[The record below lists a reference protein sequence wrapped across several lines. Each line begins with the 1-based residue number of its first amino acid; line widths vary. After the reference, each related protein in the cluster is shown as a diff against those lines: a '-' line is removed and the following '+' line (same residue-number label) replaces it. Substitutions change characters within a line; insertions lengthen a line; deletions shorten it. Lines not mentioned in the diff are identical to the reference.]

1 MILLTLVFK
10 LGVRFAIFN
19 FIWYFLELAHKML
32 TGTRPP
38 FLAEHYILKA
48 LKYIFLVSITF
59 SYCLEFAPNEPVY
72 VLNWQ
77 KLLPGGLILMLYLLG
92 KFKKQQ
98 EQIQF
103 LAGFQLPM
111 QQKPYSKNLEIA
123 LLVLSALTFTGLYLN
138 PSLTEIVILNWFESN
153 MSSLEKAFLLGFIF
167 RNGSWTCHSFLTRSA
182 LGLGLFSGGMAS
194 AFACWKGFT
203 QKCVACSEKIFS
215 FHVCSL
221 VCFLL
226 PALRLL
232 CHLDLG

>member
-19 FIWYFLELAHKML
+19 FIWFFLELVHKML
-32 TGTRPP
+32 TGMRPP

-92 KFKKQQ
+92 KFQKQQ

-138 PSLTEIVILNWFESN
+138 PSLTEIGILNWFEAN

-167 RNGSWTCHSFLTRSA
+167 QV
-182 LGLGLFSGGMAS
+182 LGFFFVLSILF
-194 AFACWKGFT
+194 
-203 QKCVACSEKIFS
+203 
-215 FHVCSL
+215 
-221 VCFLL
+221 
-226 PALRLL
+226 RLL
-232 CHLDLG
+232 RIFRPKPPKSDIDADQHQDYDQFTDYEEVSDKHLD

>member
-19 FIWYFLELAHKML
+19 FIWFFLELVHKML
-32 TGTRPP
+32 TGMRPP

-77 KLLPGGLILMLYLLG
+77 KLVPGGLILMLYLLG
-92 KFKKQQ
+92 KFQKQQ

-138 PSLTEIVILNWFESN
+138 PSLTEIGILNWFEAN

-167 RNGSWTCHSFLTRSA
+167 QA
-182 LGLGLFSGGMAS
+182 LGFFFVLCILF
-194 AFACWKGFT
+194 
-203 QKCVACSEKIFS
+203 
-215 FHVCSL
+215 
-221 VCFLL
+221 
-226 PALRLL
+226 RLL
-232 CHLDLG
+232 RIFRPKPPKSDLDANQHQDYDQFTDYEEVSDKHLD

>member
-19 FIWYFLELAHKML
+19 FIWFFLELVHKML
-32 TGTRPP
+32 TGMRPP

-92 KFKKQQ
+92 KFQKQQ

-103 LAGFQLPM
+103 LAGFQHGLVTEPCGTDPPIAPEM
-111 QQKPYSKNLEIA
+111 RESK
-123 LLVLSALTFTGLYLN
+123 SG
-138 PSLTEIVILNWFESN
+138 
-153 MSSLEKAFLLGFIF
+153 G
-167 RNGSWTCHSFLTRSA
+167 RSA
-182 LGLGLFSGGMAS
+182 
-194 AFACWKGFT
+194 W
-203 QKCVACSEKIFS
+203 
-215 FHVCSL
+215 
-221 VCFLL
+221 
-226 PALRLL
+226 
-232 CHLDLG
+232 

>member
-1 MILLTLVFK
+1 MILLSLVFK

-19 FIWYFLELAHKML
+19 FIWFFLELVHKML
-32 TGTRPP
+32 TGMRPP

-77 KLLPGGLILMLYLLG
+77 KLVPGGLILMLYLLG
-92 KFKKQQ
+92 KFQKQQ

-138 PSLTEIVILNWFESN
+138 PSLTEIGILNWFEAN
-153 MSSLEKAFLLGFIF
+153 MSSLEKAVLLGFIF
-167 RNGSWTCHSFLTRSA
+167 QV
-182 LGLGLFSGGMAS
+182 LGFFFVLSILF
-194 AFACWKGFT
+194 
-203 QKCVACSEKIFS
+203 
-215 FHVCSL
+215 
-221 VCFLL
+221 
-226 PALRLL
+226 RLL
-232 CHLDLG
+232 RIFRPKPPKSDLDANQHQDYDQFTDYEEVSDKHLD

>member
-19 FIWYFLELAHKML
+19 FIWFFLELVHKML
-32 TGTRPP
+32 TGMRPP

-92 KFKKQQ
+92 KFQKQQ

-138 PSLTEIVILNWFESN
+138 PSLTEIGILNWFESN

-167 RNGSWTCHSFLTRSA
+167 QV
-182 LGLGLFSGGMAS
+182 LGFFFVLSILF
-194 AFACWKGFT
+194 
-203 QKCVACSEKIFS
+203 
-215 FHVCSL
+215 
-221 VCFLL
+221 
-226 PALRLL
+226 RLL
-232 CHLDLG
+232 RIFRPKPPKSDIDADQHQDYDQFTDYEEVSDKHLD